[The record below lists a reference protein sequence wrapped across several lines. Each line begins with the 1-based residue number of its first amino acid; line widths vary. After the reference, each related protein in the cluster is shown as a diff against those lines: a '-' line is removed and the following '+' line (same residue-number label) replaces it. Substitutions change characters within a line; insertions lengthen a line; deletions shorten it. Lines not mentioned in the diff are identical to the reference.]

1 MGIKQIILIIFI
13 LQSYLMSQTY
23 VCSLIENS
31 EGFKLEKPEL
41 KTYKKINSNVYHR
54 YSENSNGK
62 LKVSKFFVHHED
74 RDFLIL
80 VDEVDMINDSI
91 FVVIIDKKKKIFLEN
106 FVSIDRKFN
115 SKPWYGTFI
124 IVDDI

>member
-54 YSENSNGK
+54 SSENG
-62 LKVSKFFVHHED
+62 VSKFFVHHED